1 MRAFLIHTCTLCKNK
16 SHSYTLYLKGRVFFL
31 AQHVVLFE
39 TAANFFFWNWLLRE
53 GEVGSLDKVL
63 KKSCFSFSPADTE
76 WEQKSKWDSKEGEL
90 ANKKVCLMPY
100 CTIQFFR
107 GTRRLL
113 WRHFR
118 GFFFPLDRAKK
129 IPSGTIQLLVFR
141 SIKGPRIKR
150 AAKKS
155 SQLRF
160 LSVRWK

>member
-1 MRAFLIHTCTLCKNK
+1 MLCC
-16 SHSYTLYLKGRVFFL
+16 LKPPP
-31 AQHVVLFE
+31 
-39 TAANFFFWNWLLRE
+39 TFFFWNWLLRE

-63 KKSCFSFSPADTE
+63 KKSCFYFSPADTE

-100 CTIQFFR
+100 WTIQFFR

-155 SQLRF
+155 SCAFYLYDE
-160 LSVRWK
+160 SSAIVYAVAIKNI